1 MVRGRPLPRFFCSRG
16 FAIPVILL
24 IFNSQFSILNSQPS
38 PDDYRQHTSWG
49 FTTGANL
56 LSYSLNLESAVGAP
70 DRATPGLGADF
81 GLFLD
86 YHVSEAWAI
95 RFAPSASMEHIRL
108 YKNNDDGH
116 LISFALD
123 LSIALNYNFQLS
135 TFNFQLLL
143 GPYTHFVLAST
154 LYGSDYLTNPYSR
167 YVADD
172 PVTERP
178 YFAMGDLSSGLL
190 LAFAYQL
197 PSSWFLQLDL
207 KYGITDLLNTD
218 TTVKGDLQSV
228 KGDLQSP
235 SLYVRPF
242 KISLSAGHSF

>member
-1 MVRGRPLPRFFCSRG
+1 MKHLMVRGRPRPRFFCSRG
-16 FAIPVILL
+16 FAIPVLLL
-24 IFNSQFSILNSQPS
+24 IFNFQFSILNSQPS
-38 PDDYRQHTSWG
+38 PDDYSQHTSWG

-123 LSIALNYNFQLS
+123 LSIALEFSFEHSSIQAIKHS
-135 TFNFQLLL
+135 SILL

-218 TTVKGDLQSV
+218 THR
-228 KGDLQSP
+228 
-235 SLYVRPF
+235 LYVRPF